1 MSTSMS
7 TEENNR
13 IVCTYTGEVMTA
25 HKPERASE
33 FVAPD
38 IKRHGG
44 TLGTDKG
51 ARNLV
56 GLLQGFI
63 GASPDLQ
70 ATEHE
75 SLAVRSG

>member
-7 TEENNR
+7 TEENKR
-13 IVCTYTGEVMTA
+13 IVRTYTGEVMKA
-25 HKPERASE
+25 HRPERASE
-33 FVAPD
+33 FVTPD

-56 GLLQGFI
+56 GLLQVSSERPRTCMRPSTR
-63 GASPDLQ
+63 ASP
-70 ATEHE
+70 
-75 SLAVRSG
+75 